1 MTTTY
6 LLADSATM
14 LRRNFL
20 HAMRYPSM
28 TLVVAAIPIIFYL
41 IFVYVFGSTLGN
53 GLPGSPAGG
62 AGGREAY
69 IAYVT
74 PGVLLFGIIGGT
86 QSTAITVSMDMTT
99 GIISRFRTM
108 SIPRGAVLAG
118 HVIGSVVV
126 TMLTLLAVVAVALL
140 TGFRPTTGP
149 MEWLAAFGLLALVS
163 FAFTWISVGFGLVSK
178 TVEAASNLPMPLI
191 ILPFLSSA
199 FVPTDSMPGP
209 LAWFAE
215 NQPFTPIIETLRGL
229 MLGTP
234 IGSSALISIAWCA
247 VIALGGYLWSM
258 RLYNRD
264 PIR

>member
-1 MTTTY
+1 MTSSY

-28 TLVVAAIPIIFYL
+28 TLIVAAVPIIFYL
-41 IFVYVFGSTLGN
+41 IFVYVFGATLGN
-53 GLPGSPAGG
+53 GLPGSE
-62 AGGREAY
+62 GGRDAY

-74 PGVLLFGIIGGT
+74 PGVLLFAIVGSS

-108 SIPRGAVLAG
+108 SIRRGAVLAG
-118 HVIGSVVV
+118 HVIGAVVL
-126 TMLTLLAVVAVALL
+126 TMVMLLAVVAVALI

-149 MEWLAAFGLLALVS
+149 IEWLAAFGFLGVVA
-163 FAFTWISVGFGLVSK
+163 FAFTWLSVGFGLVAR
-178 TVEAASNLPMPLI
+178 TVEAASNMPMPLI
-191 ILPFLSSA
+191 LLPFFSSG
-199 FVPTDSMPGP
+199 FVPTDSMSGP
-209 LAWFAE
+209 VAWFAE
-215 NQPFTPIIETLRGL
+215 YQPFTPITETLRGL
-229 MLGTP
+229 LLGTP
-234 IGSSALISIAWCA
+234 IGWSAVISIAWCA

>member
-1 MTTTY
+1 MTSAY

-14 LRRNFL
+14 LSRNLL
-20 HAMRYPSM
+20 HARRYPSM
-28 TLVVAAIPIIFYL
+28 TLVVAVIPIIFYL

-53 GLPGSPAGG
+53 GLPGTG
-62 AGGREAY
+62 GGRDAY

-74 PGVLLFGIIGGT
+74 PGVLLFAVVGGT

-99 GIISRFRTM
+99 GIIARFRTM
-108 SIPRGAVLAG
+108 SIPRAAVLAG
-118 HVIGSVVV
+118 HVIGSVIL
-126 TMLTLLAVVAVALL
+126 TMAQILAVFGVALL

-149 MEWLAAFGLLALVS
+149 MEWLAAFGLLTLVT
-163 FAFTWISVGFGLVSK
+163 FAFTWLSVGFGLVAK
-178 TVEAASNLPMPLI
+178 TVESASNLPMPLI
-191 ILPFLSSA
+191 LLPFFSSA

-209 LAWFAE
+209 VAWFAE

-229 MLGTP
+229 LLGTP
-234 IGSSALISIAWCA
+234 IGNSGLLAVGWCV

>member
-1 MTTTY
+1 MTSSYVLT
-6 LLADSATM
+6 DSATM
-14 LRRNFL
+14 LRRNLL
-20 HAMRYPSM
+20 HAKRYPSM

-53 GLPGSPAGG
+53 GLPGSE
-62 AGGREAY
+62 GGRDAY

-118 HVIGSVVV
+118 HVIGSVLV
-126 TMLTLLAVVAVALL
+126 TMLTLLGVFSVALL
-140 TGFRPTTGP
+140 TGFRPTTDP
-149 MEWLAAFGLLALVS
+149 IAWLAAFGVLTLVA
-163 FAFTWISVGFGLVSK
+163 FAFTWLSVGFGLVAK

-191 ILPFLSSA
+191 LLPFFSSA
-199 FVPTDSMPGP
+199 FVPTDSMSGP
-209 LAWFAE
+209 VAWFAE
-215 NQPFTPIIETLRGL
+215 NQPFTPIIETVRGL
-229 MLGTP
+229 LLGTP
-234 IGSSALISIAWCA
+234 IGSSWILAIGWCA
-247 VIALGGYLWSM
+247 VIAAGGYLWSM

-264 PIR
+264 PIVRG

>member
-1 MTTTY
+1 MTSY
-6 LLADSATM
+6 VLADSATM
-14 LRRNFL
+14 LRRNFR

-28 TLVVAAIPIIFYL
+28 TLVVAAIPILFYL

-53 GLPGSPAGG
+53 GLPGSE
-62 AGGREAY
+62 GGRDAY

-118 HVIGSVVV
+118 HVIGSVVL
-126 TMLTLLAVVAVALL
+126 TMLTLLAVLAVALI

-149 MEWLAAFGLLALVS
+149 IEWLAAIGFLAMIS
-163 FAFTWISVGFGLVSK
+163 FALAWLSVGMGLVSK

-191 ILPFLSSA
+191 LLPFFSSA

-209 LAWFAE
+209 VAWFAE
-215 NQPFTPIIETLRGL
+215 NQPFTPFIETLRGL

>member
-1 MTTTY
+1 MTSSY

-28 TLVVAAIPIIFYL
+28 TLIVAAVPIIFYL
-41 IFVYVFGSTLGN
+41 IFVYVFGATLGN
-53 GLPGSPAGG
+53 GLPGSE
-62 AGGREAY
+62 GGRDAY

-74 PGVLLFGIIGGT
+74 PGVLLFAIVGSS

-118 HVIGSVVV
+118 HVIGSVVL
-126 TMLTLLAVVAVALL
+126 TMLMLLAVFLVALI

-149 MEWLAAFGLLALVS
+149 VEWLAAFGVLALVS
-163 FAFTWISVGFGLVSK
+163 FAFTWLSVGFGLVAK

-191 ILPFLSSA
+191 LLPFVSSA
-199 FVPTDSMPGP
+199 FVPTDSMSGP
-209 LAWFAE
+209 VAWFAE
-215 NQPFTPIIETLRGL
+215 HQPFTPIIETVRGL
-229 MLGTP
+229 LLGTP
-234 IGSSALISIAWCA
+234 IGSSWIVAIAWCV
-247 VIALGGYLWSM
+247 VIALGGYLWSL
-258 RLYNRD
+258 RLYSRD

>member
-1 MTTTY
+1 MTSTH

-28 TLVVAAIPIIFYL
+28 TVIVAAVPIIFYL
-41 IFVYVFGSTLGN
+41 IFVYVFGATLGN
-53 GLPGSPAGG
+53 GLPGSE
-62 AGGREAY
+62 GGRDAY
-69 IAYVT
+69 NAYVT
-74 PGVLLFGIIGGT
+74 PGVLLFAIVGGT

-118 HVIGSVVV
+118 HVVGSVVL
-126 TMLTLLAVVAVALL
+126 TMVMLLAVVAVAVI

-149 MEWLAAFGLLALVS
+149 IDWLLALGFLTIVS
-163 FAFTWISVGFGLVSK
+163 FAFTWLSVGLGLVAK

-191 ILPFLSSA
+191 LLPFFSSG
-199 FVPTDSMPGP
+199 FVPTDSMSGP
-209 LAWFAE
+209 VAWFAE
-215 NQPFTPIIETLRGL
+215 YQPFTPITETLRGFL
-229 MLGTP
+229 LGTP
-234 IGSSALISIAWCA
+234 IGWSAVVSLAWCA
-247 VIALGGYLWSM
+247 VIALGGYAWSM

-264 PIR
+264 PVPAGA

>member
-1 MTTTY
+1 MTSAY

-14 LRRNFL
+14 LGRNLL
-20 HAMRYPSM
+20 HARRYPSM
-28 TLVVAAIPIIFYL
+28 TLVVAVIPILFYL

-53 GLPGSPAGG
+53 GLPGTE
-62 AGGREAY
+62 GGRDAY

-74 PGVLLFGIIGGT
+74 PGVLLFAVVGGT

-99 GIISRFRTM
+99 GIIARFRTM
-108 SIPRGAVLAG
+108 SIPRAAVLAG
-118 HVIGSVVV
+118 HVIGSVLL
-126 TMLTLLAVVAVALL
+126 TMFQILAVFGVALL

-149 MEWLAAFGLLALVS
+149 MEWLAAIGLLTLVT
-163 FAFTWISVGFGLVSK
+163 FAFTWLSVGFGLVAK
-178 TVEAASNLPMPLI
+178 TVESASNLPMPLI
-191 ILPFLSSA
+191 VLPFFSSA

-209 LAWFAE
+209 VAWFAE

-229 MLGTP
+229 LLGTP
-234 IGSSALISIAWCA
+234 IGNSGLLAVGWCV

>member
-1 MTTTY
+1 MTSSY
-6 LLADSATM
+6 LFADSATM

-28 TLVVAAIPIIFYL
+28 TLLVAAVPIIFYL
-41 IFVYVFGSTLGN
+41 IFVYIFGSTLGN
-53 GLPGSPAGG
+53 GLPGSE
-62 AGGREAY
+62 GGREAY

-74 PGVLLFGIIGGT
+74 PGVLLFAIVGGT

-118 HVIGSVVV
+118 HVIGSVVL
-126 TMLTLLAVVAVALL
+126 TMLMLLAVFLVALI

-149 MEWLAAFGLLALVS
+149 VEWLAAFGVLALVS
-163 FAFTWISVGFGLVSK
+163 FAFTWLSVGFGLVAK

-191 ILPFLSSA
+191 LLPFVSSA
-199 FVPTDSMPGP
+199 FVPTDSMSGP
-209 LAWFAE
+209 VAWFAE
-215 NQPFTPIIETLRGL
+215 HQPFTPIIETVRGL
-229 MLGTP
+229 LLGTP
-234 IGSSALISIAWCA
+234 IGSSWIVAIAWCV
-247 VIALGGYLWSM
+247 VIALGGYLWSL
-258 RLYNRD
+258 RLYSRD

>member
-1 MTTTY
+1 VSAY
-6 LLADSATM
+6 LFADSATM

-28 TLVVAAIPIIFYL
+28 TLVVAAIPILFYL

-53 GLPGSPAGG
+53 GLPGSE
-62 AGGREAY
+62 GGRDAY

-126 TMLTLLAVVAVALL
+126 TMLTLLAVLAVALI

-149 MEWLAAFGLLALVS
+149 GAWLAAIGFLAMIS
-163 FAFTWISVGFGLVSK
+163 FALTWVSVGMGLVSK

-191 ILPFLSSA
+191 LLPFFSSA

-209 LAWFAE
+209 VAWFAE
-215 NQPFTPIIETLRGL
+215 NQPFTPFIETLRGL
-229 MLGTP
+229 LLGTP
-234 IGSSALISIAWCA
+234 TGSSAVVSVAWCA
-247 VIALGGYLWSM
+247 AIALGGYLWSM

>member
-1 MTTTY
+1 VTSNY
-6 LLADSATM
+6 LIADSATM

-28 TLVVAAIPIIFYL
+28 TLVVAAVPIIFYL

-53 GLPGSPAGG
+53 GLPGSE
-62 AGGREAY
+62 GGREAY

-74 PGVLLFGIIGGT
+74 PGILLLGIVGGT

-118 HVIGSVVV
+118 HVIGSVVQ
-126 TMLTLLAVVAVALL
+126 TMLTLLAVVAVAVL

-149 MEWLAAFGLLALVS
+149 IEWLAAFGFLAIVS
-163 FAFTWISVGFGLVSK
+163 FAFTWLSVGIGLVSK

>member
-1 MTTTY
+1 VTSL

-28 TLVVAAIPIIFYL
+28 TFIVAAVPIIFYL
-41 IFVYVFGSTLGN
+41 IFVYVFGATLGD
-53 GLPGSPAGG
+53 GLPGSE
-62 AGGREAY
+62 GGRDAY

-74 PGVLLFGIIGGT
+74 PGVLLFAIVGGT

-118 HVIGSVVV
+118 HVIGSVVL
-126 TMLTLLAVVAVALL
+126 TMVMLLAVVAVAVI

-149 MEWLAAFGLLALVS
+149 IEWLVALGFLTVVS
-163 FAFTWISVGFGLVSK
+163 FAFTWLSVGLGLVAK

-191 ILPFLSSA
+191 LLPFFSSG
-199 FVPTDSMPGP
+199 FVPTDSMSGP
-209 LAWFAE
+209 VAWFAE
-215 NQPFTPIIETLRGL
+215 YQPFTPITETLRGL
-229 MLGTP
+229 LLGTP
-234 IGSSALISIAWCA
+234 IGGSAVVSLAWCA

>member
-1 MTTTY
+1 VTANY

-20 HAMRYPSM
+20 HALRYPSM
-28 TLVVAAIPIIFYL
+28 TLIVAAVPIIFYL

-53 GLPGSPAGG
+53 GLSGVE
-62 AGGREAY
+62 GGRDAY

-74 PGVLLFGIIGGT
+74 PGVLLFAIVGGT

-108 SIPRGAVLAG
+108 SIPRGAVLSG
-118 HVIGSVVV
+118 HVIGSVVQ
-126 TMLTLLAVVAVALL
+126 TMVGTLAVVAVAVL
-140 TGFRPTTGP
+140 TGFRPSTSP
-149 MEWLAAFGLLALVS
+149 LEVLAAFGFLAIVA
-163 FAFTWISVGFGLVSK
+163 FAFTWLAVGLGLWPK

-191 ILPFLSSA
+191 ILPFFSSG
-199 FVPTDSMPGP
+199 FVPTESMSGP
-209 LAWFAE
+209 VAWFAE
-215 NQPFTPIIETLRGL
+215 HQPFTPITETLRGL
-229 MLGTP
+229 LVGTP
-234 IGSSALISIAWCA
+234 IGWSLVVSLAWCA

>member
-1 MTTTY
+1 MTSTY

-53 GLPGSPAGG
+53 GLPGSE
-62 AGGREAY
+62 GGRDAY

-126 TMLTLLAVVAVALL
+126 TMLTLLAVLAVALV

-149 MEWLAAFGLLALVS
+149 LSWLAAVGFMTMIS
-163 FAFTWISVGFGLVSK
+163 FALTWVSVGMGLVSK

-191 ILPFLSSA
+191 LLPFFSSA
-199 FVPTDSMPGP
+199 FVPTDSMPP
-209 LAWFAE
+209 VVAWFAE
-215 NQPFTPIIETLRGL
+215 NQPFTPFIETLRGL
-229 MLGTP
+229 LLGTP
-234 IGSSALISIAWCA
+234 IGSSAAVSVAWCA